1 MALDKAFIATT
12 RYGLGPRPGDL
23 RLVDSDPKGWL
34 TAQLDHPAHPRELE
48 GLPSPQDQMGRF
60 FALRREKIEERRQ
73 VAETPSRPI
82 VMRGTVSEPASAAI
96 TEAPNAGANAFNR
109 LDQPIREIY
118 LSETEAR
125 TLAAIES
132 ETPLVERL
140 VVFWSNHFTVSIQ
153 RGEIAGLC
161 GPFEREA
168 IRPYVLGR
176 FHDMLN
182 AVVRHPAMLLYL
194 DNARSIGPNSM
205 AARRGRNVG
214 INENLGRE
222 LLELHTLGVKGG
234 YGQHDVEAMARML
247 TGWTVVPIAK
257 PDGGRF
263 YFEPRIHEPG
273 SKTLLGVAYPES
285 GAEETVAALAALSR
299 HPSTAKHVAEKL
311 ARHFIADDPP
321 PAAVERIAAVFQR
334 TRGDLKEVT
343 RAAIDAP
350 EAWTEPLAKVK
361 APQDYVVSLVRATG
375 MTPNDGKLLIQSLRM
390 LDQGPFAA
398 PSPAGWPD
406 RGEDWLGP
414 EALMHRI
421 EWANTAAKKIGRSIS
436 AEAIMAETIAPVAA
450 PQTRAAIASSSDPV
464 EKLTLLFASR
474 EFQRR

>member
-23 RLVDSDPKGWL
+23 KLVASDPKGWL
-34 TAQLDHPAHPRELE
+34 TAQLDHPVNPRALDA
-48 GLPSPQDQMGRF
+48 LPSPEDQMRQF
-60 FALRREKIEERRQ
+60 FALRRERNEQRRQ
-73 VAETPSRPI
+73 VAAAPQRPI
-82 VMRGTVSEPASAAI
+82 FMRSTVNEPAPATVA
-96 TEAPNAGANAFNR
+96 EAPNAGANAFSR

-125 TLAAIES
+125 TFAAIDS
-132 ETPLVERL
+132 ETPLVERM
-140 VVFWSNHFTVSIQ
+140 VTFWSNHFTVSIQ

-176 FHDMLN
+176 YHDMLN
-182 AVVRHPAMLLYL
+182 AVVRHPAMLIYL
-194 DNARSIGPNSM
+194 DNARSIGPNSI
-205 AARRGRNVG
+205 AGKRGRNVG

-273 SKTLLGVAYPES
+273 PKSLLGVTYPES
-285 GAEETVAALAALSR
+285 GQGETLTALAALSR

-334 TRGDLKEVT
+334 TGGDLKEVT
-343 RAAIDAP
+343 RAAIDSP
-350 EAWTEPLAKVK
+350 EAWTDPLAKVK

-375 MTPNDGKLLIQSLRM
+375 ARPSDGKLLIQSLRM
-390 LDQGPFAA
+390 LDQGPFSA

-421 EWANTAAKKIGRSIS
+421 EWANAAAKKIGGAVP
-436 AEAIMAETIAPVAA
+436 AEAILAETIAPVAA
-450 PQTRAAIASSSDPV
+450 PQTREAIASSGDPV